1 MREQDLPVLDTYAAA
16 VAQAATEEGQLDSL
30 LEEAV
35 ALRSV
40 LRDTPELLVFLERP
54 AVENDRKKELL
65 RTVFRGRL
73 SPLMLNLAFVLV
85 DKHRGGLWLG
95 VVESLI
101 TLEEHRR
108 GVYSARVLT
117 ASPLDEAQRQDLQKS
132 LEKSTGKKLRIQFD
146 LRADLIGGVLFRCGD
161 TLIDGSL
168 RGALDDMRNR
178 LQSIRLD

>member
-16 VAQAATEEGQLDSL
+16 VAQAASAEGLLDAIL
-30 LEEAV
+30 QEAI
-35 ALRSV
+35 ALRRV
-40 LRDTPELLVFLERP
+40 LHDTPGLLVFLEKP
-54 AVENDRKKELL
+54 AIENDRKKELL
-65 RTVFRGRL
+65 RTVFEGRL
-73 SPLMLNLAFVLV
+73 SPLMLHLAYLLV

-108 GVYSARVLT
+108 GVYTARVAT
-117 ASPLDEAQRQDLQKS
+117 ASALDAAQRQSLQEC

-146 LRADLIGGVLFRCGD
+146 LRPDLIGGVFFRCGD

-168 RGALDDMRNR
+168 RGALDGLRVR
-178 LQSIRLD
+178 LRSVRID